1 MFKKKECPRC
11 GTKIDRKY
19 SFCPHCGNRFDSN
32 SEDKDWGMIGKD
44 DFMPNLNEVKLPF
57 GFNAIFNSLM
67 KNMSKELNE
76 QLSKNHFQQE
86 NNNSGKIKKD
96 GISIS
101 ISTFGN
107 GPPKIK
113 VTQLGNKPKLEVKEE
128 KEKIKPNTFTK
139 DKIKKFAELERKEP
153 KTNIRRLSNKVV
165 YEIEM
170 PGVKSLDDISITKL
184 ESSIEVKALAKNKA
198 YAKTIP
204 INLPITDYNLSEGK
218 LILELGIKN

>member
-11 GTKIDRKY
+11 KAKVDEKY
-19 SFCPHCGNRFDSN
+19 SFCPHCGERVPSSN
-32 SEDKDWGMIGKD
+32 NDEDWGMLGKD
-44 DFMPNLNEVKLPF
+44 DFFSSNDVKLPF

-76 QLSKNHFQQE
+76 QLGKNYFQQE
-86 NNNSGKIKKD
+86 NNTPKKVKKE

-101 ISTFGN
+101 ISSFGN

-113 VTQLGNKPKLEVKEE
+113 VTQLGGKQKIQTDEPKEKFKQNTFT
-128 KEKIKPNTFTK
+128 KEKIK
-139 DKIKKFAELERKEP
+139 KFSSVERKEP
-153 KTNIRRLSNKVV
+153 KTNVRRLSNKVI

-170 PGVKSLDDISITKL
+170 PGVKSLDDVSITKL
-184 ESSIEVKALAKNKA
+184 ENSIEIKAISDKKA
-198 YAKTIP
+198 YSKIIP
-204 INLPITDYNLSEGK
+204 INLPITNYDLLEGK

>member
-11 GTKIDRKY
+11 GTKIDRRY
-19 SFCPHCGNRFDSN
+19 SFCPNCGNRFDLNQEES
-32 SEDKDWGMIGKD
+32 DDWEMLGKD
-44 DFMPNLNEVKLPF
+44 DFFSLNQVKLPF
-57 GFNAIFNSLM
+57 GFNTIFNSLM

-76 QLSKNHFQQE
+76 QLSKNHFQQK
-86 NNNSGKIKKD
+86 NNNSEKIKKD

-113 VTQLGNKPKLEVKEE
+113 VTQLGNKPKLEIKEE
-128 KEKIKPNTFTK
+128 KEKFKPNTFTK
-139 DKIKKFAELERKEP
+139 EKIKKFAGLERKEP
-153 KTNIRRLSNKVV
+153 KTNIRRLSNKMI

-184 ESSIEVKALAKNKA
+184 ENSIEIKAISKNKA
-198 YAKTIP
+198 YTKIIP
-204 INLPITDYNLSEGK
+204 INLPITDCDLSEGK
-218 LILELGIKN
+218 LILELRVV